1 MEGRGARASEVE
13 RQKGGAGMTTPLGGE
28 EGLTSLVA
36 LPQGQA
42 TAERTLRLGLLL
54 LLLLLRFLGGGISLW
69 LWLGSLG
76 GLCQLAT
83 AHCGKEKEREKGRER
98 LVEVLQ
104 MGISSSS
111 TYMPHFP
118 CIPCRHRLLLV
129 LLALAPPL
137 LRAPPAPHRT
147 RIRSSWLACW
157 RAPSRHDVSWRSAGD
172 ASAS

>member
-1 MEGRGARASEVE
+1 MKGARASEVE
-13 RQKGGAGMTTPLGGE
+13 RKKEGAGMTTPLGGE

-42 TAERTLRLGLLL
+42 TAEWTLRLGLLL
-54 LLLLLRFLGGGISLW
+54 LLLLLRLLGGGISLW

-83 AHCGKEKEREKGRER
+83 AHCGRKREKGRDR

-104 MGISSSS
+104 VGISSSS

-129 LLALAPPL
+129 LLELAPPL
-137 LRAPPAPHRT
+137 LRAPPARHRT
-147 RIRSSWLACW
+147 RIRSSWLVCW